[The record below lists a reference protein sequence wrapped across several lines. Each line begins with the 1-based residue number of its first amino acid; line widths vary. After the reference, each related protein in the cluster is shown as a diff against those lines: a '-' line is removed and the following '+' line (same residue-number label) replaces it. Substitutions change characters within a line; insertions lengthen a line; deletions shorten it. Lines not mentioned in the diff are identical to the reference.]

1 MKKVSDSPDFFEA
14 LSNPK
19 VRIKVLQ
26 KLKLRR
32 TLAFS
37 AAIGLIVGLVFYR
50 ESLSKLLY
58 GLTFLVM
65 IELYQVQSGI
75 STLNGIDKLKKKK
88 KND

>member
-37 AAIGLIVGLVFYR
+37 AAIGLIVGLVFY
-50 ESLSKLLY
+50 
-58 GLTFLVM
+58 T
-65 IELYQVQSGI
+65 
-75 STLNGIDKLKKKK
+75 
-88 KND
+88 